1 MSFVLRRSLPSLTGL
16 IALLFGVGFLA
27 VFYLDA
33 PLWFPVAFALL
44 IMSLQYAL
52 NPRIIEWLVPASI
65 IPIRDGAYAT
75 EHRVG
80 ALLAARCRQAGVPLV
95 KLGIVD
101 DGTPNAFTFGR
112 TRRDARVWLTRGL
125 FERLDEHELDAV
137 IAHEIGHV
145 RNRDFIVMTIAAV
158 IPMILYFVYLATR
171 ENRDQVGAIAVASY
185 AAYIVSQF
193 TLLSL
198 SRAREYAADHW
209 SCTATANGDALC
221 SALVKIAYGMGHI
234 DATRKNEAAAAVDEA
249 KGWRARMKQKQSTQK
264 SDMKAL
270 RMQSMRAMGIF
281 EPRTAVAMETA
292 LASGV
297 DPDRAIAAM
306 RWDIVNP
313 WAKVL
318 EKLSS
323 HPLVVRRFQ
332 ALETSTLPGRPTR
345 WSVLRGLAA
354 VSREQRIEARAGFAL
369 QFAIAAA
376 PWAIMIPLVA
386 FGAFRQST
394 FTIGA
399 AVAVAGILFLI
410 KQAMRYPTDFTPVA
424 NVTSLLDRLDASPVA
439 GVPVEL
445 KGRIVGRGMPGYVL
459 SPDLVIQDE
468 SGFVPVLYANSIP
481 FARFAFGLTRAQKF
495 LGRDVT
501 VRGWYRR
508 LPGPAVDLREI
519 RTTEGLRAKGWDWM
533 LRYAASAL
541 VLIVGFGILLASSGS

>member
-1 MSFVLRRSLPSLTGL
+1 LTGL
-16 IALLFGVGFLA
+16 VALLFGVGFLA
-27 VFYLDA
+27 VVYLDA
-33 PLWFPVAFALL
+33 PLWFPLFFALV
-44 IMSLQYAL
+44 IMGLQYAF
-52 NPRIIEWLVPASI
+52 NPRIIEWLVPANI
-65 IPIRDGAYAT
+65 IPTHEGGYAT

-80 ALLAARCRQAGVPLV
+80 ALLAERCRQAGVPFV

-145 RNRDFIVMTIAAV
+145 KNRDFIVMTIAAV
-158 IPMILYFVYLATR
+158 VPMILYFVYLATR
-171 ENRDQVGAIAVASY
+171 GRRDQVGAVAVA
-185 AAYIVSQF
+185 AYVGYLVSQF
-193 TLLSL
+193 TLLAL

-221 SALVKIAYGMGHI
+221 SALVKIAYGMGHV
-234 DATRKNEAAAAVDEA
+234 DATRQNEAAAAIDEA
-249 KGWRARMKQKQSTQK
+249 KGWRERMKEKQNRQK
-264 SDMKAL
+264 SEAKVL

-281 EPRTAVAMETA
+281 EPRTAVALETA
-292 LASGV
+292 LAAGV

-306 RWDIVNP
+306 RWDVVNP

-318 EKLSS
+318 EKMSS

-332 ALETSTLPGRPTR
+332 ALEATSLPGKPTR
-345 WSVLRGLAA
+345 WSVLRAMAA
-354 VSREQRIEARAGFAL
+354 VSPEQRLQARAGFAL

-376 PWAIMIPLVA
+376 PWAILVPLVA
-386 FGAFRQST
+386 FGAFRQSA

-399 AVAVAGILFLI
+399 AIAGAGFLLLI
-410 KQAMRYPTDFTPVA
+410 KQVMRYPTDFTPAA

-439 GVPVEL
+439 GVAIEL
-445 KGRIVGRGMPGYVL
+445 KGRIVGRGMPGYLL

-468 SGFVPVLYANSIP
+468 SGFVPVFYSNSLP
-481 FARFAFGLTRAQKF
+481 FARLAFGLARAKRF
-495 LGRDVT
+495 LGKEVT

-508 LPGPAVDLREI
+508 VPGPAVDLRDVH
-519 RTTEGLRAKGWDWM
+519 TTDGLRAKGWDWI
-533 LRYAASAL
+533 LRYAAST
-541 VLIVGFGILLASSGS
+541 IVMFVGAGILLAGSGS